1 MGLDNYE
8 WLDDSP
14 QLATGREESHE
25 QYQEKARKAQI
36 QLKKIQKDEKFA
48 QNDNQKLFLILS
60 RFIQDSYFESL
71 IGEVSALLNAGV
83 SSRVIIAFI
92 ALFYPDATFYVAD
105 SLDKKEKMKLLLSL
119 PRYEEKIEFH
129 EQNIFPE
136 IRTWISEWILMT
148 ELFLTDKSAS
158 VLMNKKTFEMMR
170 GQHSALIERI
180 LSNFLIFF
188 FGMRNVIL
196 PEHKAREFAKFIKKN
211 ISDKLEKYFAIQEKN
226 IHELITDIEFNSDDL
241 FGA

>member
-14 QLATGREESHE
+14 QLATGREETHE

-36 QLKKIQKDEKFA
+36 QLKKIQKDEKSA

-71 IGEVSALLNAGV
+71 IGEVSALLSAGV

-105 SLDKKEKMKLLLSL
+105 SLDKKKKWNFYFLFRVMKRKLSFMSRIFFQKFVLGFRNGSWWQSYFWPTNPRQFLWIKKLLKWC
-119 PRYEEKIEFH
+119 EV
-129 EQNIFPE
+129 NIQRLLNAFY
-136 IRTWISEWILMT
+136 
-148 ELFLTDKSAS
+148 
-158 VLMNKKTFEMMR
+158 
-170 GQHSALIERI
+170 Q
-180 LSNFLIFF
+180 IF
-188 FGMRNVIL
+188 
-196 PEHKAREFAKFIKKN
+196 
-211 ISDKLEKYFAIQEKN
+211 
-226 IHELITDIEFNSDDL
+226 
-241 FGA
+241 